1 MSASTEPVDPDFH
14 LHTAWLAQVSEPAGA
29 PVKKQVPR
37 QGSSSTSAS
46 TSSLELVDRVVE
58 QDGALTLG
66 WGVRRRS
73 AAVGIS
79 LMGFILALAL
89 PLVIGLYRHRSLPDN
104 WREPADSHTI
114 GQGSSEP
121 VTSATLAVRNE
132 PDTPKLLVQSS
143 PGISGEPAPIGLTL
157 QGGRADGAVVIIR
170 GLLAGMELS
179 AGSAVA
185 PDSWQLSASNLQ
197 YAWVA
202 PPKDFVGSAELV
214 AELRLPNAQTAD
226 RQTIR
231 LEWTRPAASSE
242 PEPEPERIA
251 TRREEATPPISIA
264 ADQHSPAD
272 QHSDDSDVV
281 ATAPQP
287 TPSQDQLYRG
297 REQSKSARA
306 HGKNNLHR
314 SVGVGSQPAPLA
326 SPPAR
331 DSMHAPKGFWD
342 WSR

>member
-1 MSASTEPVDPDFH
+1 MSAPTEPVDPDFH

-29 PVKKQVPR
+29 PVNKQTPS
-37 QGSSSTSAS
+37 QGGNTSAS
-46 TSSLELVDRVVE
+46 TSSLELVDRVAE
-58 QDGALTLG
+58 QDAALTLRSG
-66 WGVRRRS
+66 LWRRS
-73 AAVGIS
+73 AVVGIS

-89 PLVIGLYRHRSLPDN
+89 PLVISITRHLSLPEN
-104 WREPADSHTI
+104 WREPAA
-114 GQGSSEP
+114 
-121 VTSATLAVRNE
+121 ATLAVRNE

-170 GLLAGMELS
+170 GLLPGMELS

-185 PDSWQLSASNLQ
+185 PDTWQLSASNLQ

-202 PPKDFVGSAELV
+202 PPKDFVGSADLV

-251 TRREEATPPISIA
+251 TRREIEATPPISTA
-264 ADQHSPAD
+264 AGQHSAAD

-287 TPSQDQLYRG
+287 IPSQDQLYRG

-326 SPPAR
+326 SPPVR

>member
-1 MSASTEPVDPDFH
+1 
-14 LHTAWLAQVSEPAGA
+14 
-29 PVKKQVPR
+29 
-37 QGSSSTSAS
+37 
-46 TSSLELVDRVVE
+46 
-58 QDGALTLG
+58 
-66 WGVRRRS
+66 
-73 AAVGIS
+73 
-79 LMGFILALAL
+79 MGFILALAL

-202 PPKDFVGSAELV
+202 PPKDFVGAATFV
-214 AELRLPNAQTAD
+214 AELRLPNGQTAD

-242 PEPEPERIA
+242 PEPEPEPERIA
-251 TRREEATPPISIA
+251 TRREIETTPPISPA
-264 ADQHSPAD
+264 AA
-272 QHSDDSDVV
+272 QHSDDPDVV

-326 SPPAR
+326 SPAVR
-331 DSMHAPKGFWD
+331 DRMQAPKGFWD

>member
-1 MSASTEPVDPDFH
+1 MSAPTEPVDPDFH

-29 PVKKQVPR
+29 PVNKRTPS
-37 QGSSSTSAS
+37 QGGSSTSAS
-46 TSSLELVDRVVE
+46 TSSLELVDRVAE
-58 QDGALTLG
+58 QDDALTLG
-66 WGVRRRS
+66 SGLWRRS
-73 AAVGIS
+73 AVVGIS

-89 PLVIGLYRHRSLPDN
+89 PLVIGITRHLSLPEN

-121 VTSATLAVRNE
+121 QPSATLAVRNE

-170 GLLAGMELS
+170 GLLPGMELS

-185 PDSWQLSASNLQ
+185 PDTWQLSASNLQ

-202 PPKDFVGSAELV
+202 PPKDFVGSADLV
-214 AELRLPNAQTAD
+214 VELRLPNAQTAD

-251 TRREEATPPISIA
+251 TRREIEATPPISTA
-264 ADQHSPAD
+264 AD

-281 ATAPQP
+281 ATAPQS
-287 TPSQDQLYRG
+287 TPSQDQFYRG

-314 SVGVGSQPAPLA
+314 SVGLGSQPTRLA
-326 SPPAR
+326 SPPVR
-331 DSMHAPKGFWD
+331 DSIHAPKGFWD

>member
-1 MSASTEPVDPDFH
+1 MSAPTEPVDPDFH

-29 PVKKQVPR
+29 PVNKQTPS
-37 QGSSSTSAS
+37 QGGNTSAS
-46 TSSLELVDRVVE
+46 PSSLELVDRVAE
-58 QDGALTLG
+58 QDDALTLG
-66 WGVRRRS
+66 SGLWRRS
-73 AAVGIS
+73 AVVGIS

-89 PLVIGLYRHRSLPDN
+89 PLVIGITRHLSLPEN

-114 GQGSSEP
+114 GLGSSEP
-121 VTSATLAVRNE
+121 QTSATLAVRNE

-170 GLLAGMELS
+170 GLLPGMELS

-185 PDSWQLSASNLQ
+185 PDTWQLSASNLQ

-202 PPKDFVGSAELV
+202 PPKDFVGSADLV

-231 LEWTRPAASSE
+231 LEWTRPAAGSG
-242 PEPEPERIA
+242 PEPEPEHIA
-251 TRREEATPPISIA
+251 PGREFEATPPIPPA
-264 ADQHSPAD
+264 ADQHPND
-272 QHSDDSDVV
+272 PDVV

-287 TPSQDQLYRG
+287 TPSQDQFYRG

-314 SVGVGSQPAPLA
+314 SVGVGSQPVPLA
-326 SPPAR
+326 SPPVR

>member
-37 QGSSSTSAS
+37 QGSSRTSAS

-66 WGVRRRS
+66 WGIRRRS

-143 PGISGEPAPIGLTL
+143 RGISGEPAPIGLTL

-179 AGSAVA
+179 AGRAVA
-185 PDSWQLSASNLQ
+185 RDTWQLSASDLQ

-202 PPKDFVGSAELV
+202 PPRDFVGSADLV

-226 RQTIR
+226 RQTIH

-251 TRREEATPPISIA
+251 TRREIEATPPISPA
-264 ADQHSPAD
+264 AE
-272 QHSDDSDVV
+272 QHSDDPDVV
-281 ATAPQP
+281 APAPQP

-326 SPPAR
+326 SPAVR
-331 DSMHAPKGFWD
+331 DRMQAPKGFWD